1 MLDISLRRNLHVP
14 FGLREGRL
22 YEPIQ
27 VEQGLAC
34 NCTCP
39 GCSGA
44 LIAKHAPLGKV
55 RPHFA
60 HHSDSACVG
69 GLESAVH
76 LAAKQLINEKR
87 KLYLPELVATVS
99 SRLAGFQHMERRE
112 TVHKGSV
119 AHLDQ
124 VRVEESLGQIRP
136 DLIVETAGHQVLVE
150 IAFTSFV
157 SSEKLELIK
166 LKSIGAI
173 EVDVSDL
180 AELNFE
186 TLSKRL
192 FERSPRSTWIFHPD
206 LAIGE
211 AALELQLAVDVQ
223 NEMEVRRLQEEKIR
237 LREEQ
242 IRKRVT
248 ERKQQQ
254 LDKRQLEATRDAE
267 KAAAYKAL
275 SNDEKLGKAL
285 RQLGSRE
292 SVSTLLPLKVRW
304 ASTIKASPLVWQAAV
319 VAYLILPALPQNTPT
334 LSSEQVQ
341 SWLRHHFMMD
351 DTPSNGVAIAVWDF
365 LNGLKELNVLHS
377 LRNQN
382 FLVAVYDISGALAVA
397 DDARDLGMLLW
408 AEEWPSLQQVTAVK
422 KVFLTIYGNHQSWE
436 RVSGLLPEVRGHEP
450 PQDTLAYYASLQRG
464 SLNSVDLKRFFLS
477 AGFTRLC
484 K

>member
-1 MLDISLRRNLHVP
+1 MLDISLRRNLQVP

-22 YEPIQ
+22 YEPMQ

-60 HHSDSACVG
+60 HYSDSVCAG

-76 LAAKQLINEKR
+76 LAAKQLIDEKR
-87 KLYLPELVATVS
+87 ELYLPELVATVR
-99 SRLAGFQHMERRE
+99 SRLAGFQYLERRE
-112 TVHKGSV
+112 TVHKGAL

-136 DLIVETAGHQVLVE
+136 DLIVETAGQQVLVE

-157 SSEKLELIK
+157 SSEKLERIR

-192 FERSPRSTWIFHPD
+192 FESSPRAMWIFHPEI
-206 LAIGE
+206 LGAE

-223 NEMEVRRLQEEKIR
+223 NETVVLRLQEEQR
-237 LREEQ
+237 
-242 IRKRVT
+242 RKRAT
-248 ERKQQQ
+248 ELERQQ
-254 LDKRQLEATRDAE
+254 LYDRLLVTTRAAE
-267 KAAAYKAL
+267 KVASYKTL
-275 SNDEKLGKAL
+275 SNDEKLEKAL

-292 SVSTLLPLKVRW
+292 SVGTLLPLKVRW
-304 ASTIKASPLVWQAAV
+304 ASAISASPLVWQAAV
-319 VAYLILPALPQNTPT
+319 VADLILPSLRRNTPT
-334 LSSEQVQ
+334 VSSEQVRL
-341 SWLRHHFMMD
+341 WLRDRFMV
-351 DTPSNGVAIAVWDF
+351 DTTSNGVAVAVWDF
-365 LNGLKELNVLHS
+365 LSGLKELNVLHS
-377 LRNQN
+377 LRKQD

-397 DDARDLGMLLW
+397 EDARDAGMLLW
-408 AEEWPSLQQVTAVK
+408 AEEWPSLQQVGAVRD
-422 KVFLTIYGNHQSWE
+422 VFSTIYGNRQSWE
-436 RVSGLLPEVRGHEP
+436 TVSGLLPSVRCAP
-450 PQDTLAYYASLQRG
+450 PQDTLAYYGSLQRG
-464 SLNSVDLKRFFLS
+464 SMNSVALKRFFFS